1 MNPTLRRKIC
11 HCGWSS
17 NISSVAVVGGGLCGL
32 TAAIR
37 LAELGVPVI
46 LFEAAPK
53 LGGRTR
59 SFLDSTVSELCDNG
73 PHLLVGAYTSTERLL
88 NDCGASHAINWQ
100 RSLQLPC
107 WEKERGSFSLTPSRW
122 LPLPLALPLAV
133 SRMPGHGLNS
143 ALAMLRI
150 GLSTS
155 SPVETGSSVSEWMKK
170 LGVPKAM
177 IRDMIEPLC
186 LGAMNEQ
193 IDTASAAS
201 FLQVLKESFATHKSA
216 RLGWFN
222 ASLDEAL
229 IDPLVKHAE
238 SLGVKINT
246 SCRIRRI
253 ETDGSEASIDGE
265 TFKRVILALPAYAT
279 DRVLN
284 RDTQS
289 PTEMITNLH
298 LWLDQPISFNGPFI
312 GGIGTAG
319 EWFFDV
325 SSQMRESGPLQHL
338 CVVISADRIK
348 ISEAELLQTLS
359 HEIEQICGRPVS
371 PVHHRLVREK
381 RATVLVRPHT
391 QQKLPAWLIDASE
404 RPAPGELPATIEMA
418 VRRGEKAANQ
428 CVNSL
433 L

>member
-1 MNPTLRRKIC
+1 MRRRKTC
-11 HCGWSS
+11 HFGWSS

-37 LAELGVPVI
+37 LAELGIPVTLI
-46 LFEAAPK
+46 EAAPK

-59 SFLDSTVSELCDNG
+59 SFFDSTVSELCDNG

-88 NDCGASHAINWQ
+88 NDCGASHTISWQ

-107 WEKERGSFSLTPSRW
+107 WEKGRGSFSLTPSRW
-122 LPLPLALPLAV
+122 LPLPLALPLAIF
-133 SRMPGHGLNS
+133 SMPGHGLSS

-150 GLSTS
+150 GLSMS
-155 SPVETGSSVSEWMKK
+155 DPVDTETSVSAWMKRC
-170 LGVPKAM
+170 GVPQAM

-201 FLQVLKESFATHKSA
+201 FLQVMKESFNSHKSA

-222 ASLDEAL
+222 APLDEAV
-229 IDPLVKHAE
+229 ITPLVKRAE
-238 SLGVKINT
+238 SLGVKINA
-246 SCRIRRI
+246 SCRIRHI
-253 ETDGSEASIDGE
+253 ETDGSEASVDGA

-284 RDTQS
+284 RDAQCA
-289 PTEMITNLH
+289 TEMITNLH
-298 LWLDQPISFNGPFI
+298 LWLDQPISLNGPLI
-312 GGIGTAG
+312 GGIDTVG

-325 SSQMRESGPLQHL
+325 SSQMSNSGPLQHL
-338 CVVISADRIK
+338 CVVISADRNK
-348 ISEAELLQTLS
+348 MSETELLQTLS
-359 HEIEQICGRPVS
+359 HEIEQICGSPVS
-371 PVHHRLVREK
+371 PVHHRLIREK
-381 RATVLVRPHT
+381 RATVLVRPHI
-391 QQKLPAWLIDASE
+391 QQQLPHWLIDASE